1 MKYSGGTFSGKKS
14 LVCTHKITVVG
25 YVCTP
30 EGHVLDPVKVDKI
43 INWGPCT
50 DLSEVCTFLGT
61 VGVVCVFIK
70 DFAHL
75 AHLLTAL
82 MHKDMPFFFRLEQIS
97 TQDMLKTAL
106 LASPALHPVD
116 YTSNLPVILG
126 VNTSSIAVKYLL
138 CQCNVDNPHIC
149 FMHFSSITLN
159 DHELHFSQPKPEL
172 YGLFCTLC
180 LLKMYLTGIQNLIV
194 EVNA

>member
-82 MHKDMPFFFRLEQIS
+82 MRKDMPFFFRLEQIS

-126 VNTSSIAVKYLL
+126 VDTSSIAVKYLL

-159 DHELHFSQPKPEL
+159 DRELHFSQPKLEL